1 MHIPL
6 HFANIALRGFYG
18 MALREGV
25 AAAVSNIFGN
35 LRHDE
40 HPEDKA

>member
-25 AAAVSNIFGN
+25 AAAVCF
-35 LRHDE
+35 LHLW
-40 HPEDKA
+40 KLTT